1 MLRTGSSDRLNCNR
15 LQPPESINRNDRFR
29 NDIPTH
35 KPTGGKRY
43 THTMRE
49 LIKQKALDNQERRR
63 RENDATLN
71 DTNTICIPFDIY
83 LVPILFRTIENT
95 KHTSNGINQINQ
107 LQKQRN
113 HLSFKDKF

>member
-43 THTMRE
+43 THDARTHLTKSPGQPGADEDDANTMR
-49 LIKQKALDNQERRR
+49 
-63 RENDATLN
+63 
-71 DTNTICIPFDIY
+71 P
-83 LVPILFRTIENT
+83 
-95 KHTSNGINQINQ
+95 
-107 LQKQRN
+107 
-113 HLSFKDKF
+113 